1 MQLSTTKSHLYR
13 VFCDGNMGLQGV
25 AGMWPYKV
33 RVSDLIRAVWCP
45 SGRAMDGS
53 ASQEVHLSQREGL
66 AVETSQSVT
75 NKAANI
81 CTKMQVKVHKAA
93 SSKDWLP

>member
-1 MQLSTTKSHLYR
+1 MELK
-13 VFCDGNMGLQGV
+13 GV

-53 ASQEVHLSQREGL
+53 ASQEPHLSQREGP
-66 AVETSQSVT
+66 AVETSQAMT
-75 NKAANI
+75 NKAAWNPNI
-81 CTKMQVKVHKAA
+81 CTKIQVKVHKAA